1 VKKGIVQV
9 YTGDGKGKTTASV
22 GLAIRSAGQG
32 LKVGFFQFFKPPVS
46 GEIKIFQ
53 RIDNIK
59 FYSYFQKHPAFQK
72 FNNKDVENY
81 KEKFSKVL
89 EEILEEIRKEKF
101 DVVILDEIL
110 IALRDGFLE
119 EDELIDFIEKKPE
132 YVEIV
137 LTGRYKL
144 NEKLKKKVQLI
155 TEMKNVK
162 HPYPQI
168 KVRKGIEF

>member
-32 LKVGFFQFFKPPVS
+32 LYVGFFQFFKPPIS

-144 NEKLKKKVQLI
+144 SKRLKKKVQLI
-155 TEMKNVK
+155 TEMKNIK
-162 HPYPQI
+162 HPYPEI
-168 KVRKGIEF
+168 GARKGIEF